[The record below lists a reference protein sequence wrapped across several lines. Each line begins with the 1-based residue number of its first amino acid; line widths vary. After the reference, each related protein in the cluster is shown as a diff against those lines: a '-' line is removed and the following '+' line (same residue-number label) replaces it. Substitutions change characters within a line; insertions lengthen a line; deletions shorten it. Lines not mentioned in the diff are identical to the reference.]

1 MVKDLS
7 NSLWHGVPRREIP
20 WFPEVD
26 AEACIGCQLC
36 FVTCGREV
44 FEMTADTPSRAEV
57 ARPYNCMVGRSTC
70 AMVCPT
76 DAISFPDKDL
86 VRRVER
92 EHRIFRQVRQEASAK
107 RAKVDAAEARAA
119 AEKKLAET
127 TTRARVS
134 IAGTF
139 GEKRFLVKLD
149 ELTRDRP
156 FDIVDLKLEVPTVKG
171 LREKTP
177 AFMAFGV
184 TSTDESDVRGF
195 LAEVKE
201 LVRANGL
208 VWVDE
213 TVG

>member
-1 MVKDLS
+1 MAKDLS
-7 NSLWHGVPRREIP
+7 TTAWHGVPRREIP
-20 WFPEVD
+20 WFPTVD

-44 FEMTADTPSRAEV
+44 FDMTADTPPRAE
-57 ARPYNCMVGRSTC
+57 ATGQYNCMVGCSTC
-70 AMVCPT
+70 VMVCPT
-76 DAISFPDKDL
+76 DAISFPDKEL
-86 VRRVER
+86 VRRAER
-92 EHRIFRQVRQEASAK
+92 EHRIFRQVRQDAASK
-107 RAKVDAAEARAA
+107 RAKVGAVEARAA

-149 ELTRDRP
+149 ELIHDRP
-156 FDIVDLKLEVPTVKG
+156 FDIVDLKMEVPTVKG
-171 LREKTP
+171 LLEKTP
-177 AFMAFGV
+177 AFMTFGV
-184 TSTDESDVRGF
+184 TSTDAHDVRSF

-201 LVRANGL
+201 LVRVNGL

>member
-1 MVKDLS
+1 MAKDLS
-7 NSLWHGVPRREIP
+7 TTNWHGVPRRKIP
-20 WFPEVD
+20 WFPTID

-36 FVTCGREV
+36 YVTCGREV
-44 FEMTADTPSRAEV
+44 FDMTPDMPARAE
-57 ARPYNCMVGRSTC
+57 ATRQYNCMVGCSTC

-76 DAISFPDKDL
+76 DAISFPDKEL
-86 VRRVER
+86 VRRAER
-92 EHRIFRQVRQEASAK
+92 EHRIFRQVRQEATSK
-107 RAKVDAAEARAA
+107 RAKVSVVEARAA
-119 AEKKLAET
+119 AEKRLAET

-149 ELTRDRP
+149 ELLQDRP

-184 TSTDESDVRGF
+184 TSTDDSDVRSF

-201 LVRANGL
+201 LVRVNGL

-213 TVG
+213 TLG

>member
-1 MVKDLS
+1 MAKDLS
-7 NSLWHGVPRREIP
+7 TTTWHGVPRREIP
-20 WFPEVD
+20 WFPTIDV
-26 AEACIGCQLC
+26 EACIGCQLC
-36 FVTCGREV
+36 YVTCGREV
-44 FEMTADTPSRAEV
+44 FTMTADVPPRAEV
-57 ARPYNCMVGRSTC
+57 TRQYNCMVGCSTC

-76 DAISFPDKDL
+76 DAISFPDKEL
-86 VRRVER
+86 VRRAER
-92 EHRIFRQVRQEASAK
+92 EHRIFRQVRQEATSK
-107 RAKVDAAEARAA
+107 RAKVGAVAARAA
-119 AEKKLAET
+119 AENKLADT

-139 GEKRFLVKLD
+139 GEKRFLVKLE
-149 ELTRDRP
+149 ELIRDRP

-171 LREKTP
+171 LQEKTP

-184 TSTDESDVRGF
+184 TSTDDGDIRSF

-201 LVRANGL
+201 LVRVNGL

>member
-1 MVKDLS
+1 MAKDLS
-7 NSLWHGVPRREIP
+7 TTNWHGVPRREIP
-20 WFPEVD
+20 WFPTID

-36 FVTCGREV
+36 YVTCGREV
-44 FEMTADTPSRAEV
+44 FDMTPDMPPRAEV
-57 ARPYNCMVGRSTC
+57 TRQYNCMVGCSTC

-76 DAISFPDKDL
+76 DAISFPDKEL
-86 VRRVER
+86 VRRAER
-92 EHRIFRQVRQEASAK
+92 EHRIFRQVRQEATSK
-107 RAKVDAAEARAA
+107 RAKVSAVEARAT
-119 AEKKLAET
+119 AEKKLTET

-149 ELTRDRP
+149 ELLRERP

-184 TSTDESDVRGF
+184 TSTDDSDVRSF

-201 LVRANGL
+201 LVRVNGL

-213 TVG
+213 TLG

>member
-1 MVKDLS
+1 MAKDLS
-7 NSLWHGVPRREIP
+7 TTLWHGVPRREIP
-20 WFPEVD
+20 WFPTVD

-44 FEMTADTPSRAEV
+44 FDMTADTPPRAEA
-57 ARPYNCMVGRSTC
+57 ARQYNCMVGCSTC

-76 DAISFPDKDL
+76 DAISFPDKEL
-86 VRRVER
+86 VRRAER
-92 EHRIFRQVRQEASAK
+92 EHRIFRQVRQEATSK
-107 RAKVDAAEARAA
+107 RAKVGAVEARAA
-119 AEKKLAET
+119 AEEKLAET

-134 IAGTF
+134 IAGVF

-149 ELTRDRP
+149 ELTQGRP
-156 FDIVDLKLEVPTVKG
+156 FDGGDLKLEVPTVKG

-184 TSTDESDVRGF
+184 TSTDESDVRPF

-201 LVRANGL
+201 LVRVNGL

-213 TVG
+213 TIG

>member
-1 MVKDLS
+1 MAKDLS

-20 WFPEVD
+20 WFPKVD

-57 ARPYNCMVGRSTC
+57 ARPYNCMVGCSTC

-76 DAISFPDKDL
+76 DAIAFPDKDL